1 MIILLTQNHFLAL
14 KENTIFMIN
23 TDNNYDDLNLEK
35 MFPKADGLVGFLV
48 LDKTGLLYFSKV
60 AKNKISIAQNIFQI
74 AGFISAILIYSQD
87 LIGTE
92 DSGIKLEDINLGN
105 HHFYVCTRE
114 NVIFAY
120 FVEKHSITENFKSHI
135 EIIIKKFL
143 ETYHPSFIKNFK
155 WDVSQFHKFEEV
167 INQYFEI

>member
-105 HHFYVCTRE
+105 YHFYVCTRQ

-120 FVEKHSITENFKSHI
+120 FVEKHRTTENFKNNI
-135 EIIIKKFL
+135 EIIIEKFIAM
-143 ETYHPSFIKNFK
+143 YYSSYIKDFK
-155 WDVSQFHKFEEV
+155 GDISQFHKFEE
-167 INQYFEI
+167 IIDQYFEI